1 MVDLLYP
8 DTSLVAKVEAA
19 RDPSLL
25 SVPSAA
31 PSTKMSPVQLL
42 EVLDTHES
50 TFTPYRTLSS

>member
-19 RDPSLL
+19 RGPSLL

-42 EVLDTHES
+42 EALDTHES